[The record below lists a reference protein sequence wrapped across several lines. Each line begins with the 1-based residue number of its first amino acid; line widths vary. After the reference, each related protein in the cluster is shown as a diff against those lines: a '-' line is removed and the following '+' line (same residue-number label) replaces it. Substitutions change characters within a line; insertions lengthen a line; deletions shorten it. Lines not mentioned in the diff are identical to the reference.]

1 MLNALM
7 TFENFQDFRIMM
19 ADKAASK
26 NEFVN
31 RHNSIDDGHNNN
43 HNYNDE
49 ESKMGIDTNNNNND
63 NDVWACYQC
72 TYVNEI
78 RFATCQ
84 ICGALGPENVQST
97 TRNQMNGNSKTRDI
111 NDIIEDL
118 ERQKKICRRSQF
130 RIPDKLMNQLYDLI
144 GKNPNPSNKDIV
156 KIFQSDSSVNMLMT
170 NPSQVSTLVDEL
182 KKLNVLENEL
192 LMSTASNDENNMN
205 YKKTSDLPSK
215 PIVPRIRS
223 QEVP

>member
-49 ESKMGIDTNNNNND
+49 ESKMGIDTNNNND

-97 TRNQMNGNSKTRDI
+97 IRNQMNGNSKTRDI

-118 ERQKKICRRSQF
+118 TR
-130 RIPDKLMNQLYDLI
+130 
-144 GKNPNPSNKDIV
+144 V
-156 KIFQSDSSVNMLMT
+156 
-170 NPSQVSTLVDEL
+170 
-182 KKLNVLENEL
+182 
-192 LMSTASNDENNMN
+192 
-205 YKKTSDLPSK
+205 
-215 PIVPRIRS
+215 
-223 QEVP
+223 